1 MAPDDVTVYDV
12 QLRDL
17 DTKLGS
23 LGDHIPDTSRPDWR
37 EKLANLATPLD
48 ELGVR
53 AEADRV
59 MIAVSEL
66 YASTPESRERVRE
79 LFGRYPHV
87 RAALWPHKA
96 PTSKELLR
104 PWLLG
109 ISMRDVGDDPQEMP
123 QLLAHVCEV
132 AVAAGV
138 DPGSMLASIG
148 AISSGSM
155 RELIIEARGR
165 LGSPA
170 A

>member
-1 MAPDDVTVYDV
+1 MAPDDVTVHDA

-17 DTKLGS
+17 DAKLGS
-23 LGDHIPDTSRPDWR
+23 LGDHIPDTSQPDWR

-53 AEADRV
+53 AEADRIMTTV
-59 MIAVSEL
+59 TEL
-66 YASTPESRERVRE
+66 YAGTPESRDRIRE
-79 LFGRYPHV
+79 IFRRYRHV
-87 RAALWPHKA
+87 RGALWPHEA

-109 ISMRDVGDDPQEMP
+109 ISMRDMGDDPHEMP
-123 QLLAHVCEV
+123 QLLAHVCDV

-138 DPGSMLASIG
+138 NPGSMLASIG

-155 RELIIEARGR
+155 RDLIVEVRGR
-165 LGSPA
+165 LGSA